1 MRKED
6 NIMTVDVKV
15 SRPIR
20 EYVLSINDGSDL
32 IKPERGSLLW
42 GLIKLHLDLVPETYR
57 PVPPDKRQD
66 YIRIALYRTR
76 STRSY
81 NVNTG
86 RNMEVNT
93 LFRNYL
99 NEEGQRAVSDHITRG
114 FKQTFRAY
122 MGGALGN
129 NPDLTIHDA
138 VYEFCSD
145 YNISMDSITYDM
157 LRKDWYRFKKRCP
170 GPGLIP
176 VERQNL

>member
-1 MRKED
+1 MDKKED
-6 NIMTVDVKV
+6 IMTVDVRV
-15 SRPIR
+15 SKPLR
-20 EYVLSINDGSDL
+20 EYVLSVNAGSD
-32 IKPERGSLLW
+32 IIRPERGSLLW
-42 GLIKLHLDLVPETYR
+42 GLIKLHLDLVPKVYR
-57 PVPPDKRQD
+57 PVPPEERDR
-66 YIRIALYRTR
+66 YIRIALYKVRR
-76 STRSY
+76 TRSY
-81 NVNTG
+81 NVNTS
-86 RNMEVNT
+86 RNMEINT
-93 LFRNYL
+93 LFRNHL
-99 NEEGQRAVSDHITRG
+99 NEEGQRAVASHIASG

-129 NPDLTIHDA
+129 NPELTIHDA

>member
-1 MRKED
+1 MGKED

-99 NEEGQRAVSDHITRG
+99 NEEGQRAVSDHIARG

-170 GPGLIP
+170 GPGIIP
-176 VERQNL
+176 VEKQNL

>member
-1 MRKED
+1 MGKED

-99 NEEGQRAVSDHITRG
+99 NEEGQRAVSDHIARG

>member
-1 MRKED
+1 MGKED

-170 GPGLIP
+170 GLIP

>member
-1 MRKED
+1 MGKED

-76 STRSY
+76 STKSY
-81 NVNTG
+81 TVNTG

-99 NEEGQRAVSDHITRG
+99 NEEGQRAVSDHIARG

>member
-1 MRKED
+1 
-6 NIMTVDVKV
+6 MTVDVKV

-99 NEEGQRAVSDHITRG
+99 NEEGQRAVSDHISRG

>member
-1 MRKED
+1 MGKED

-99 NEEGQRAVSDHITRG
+99 NEEGQRAVSDHISRG

>member
-1 MRKED
+1 MGKED

-15 SRPIR
+15 NRSIR

-99 NEEGQRAVSDHITRG
+99 NEEGQRAVSDHIARG

-145 YNISMDSITYDM
+145 YNISMNSITYDM